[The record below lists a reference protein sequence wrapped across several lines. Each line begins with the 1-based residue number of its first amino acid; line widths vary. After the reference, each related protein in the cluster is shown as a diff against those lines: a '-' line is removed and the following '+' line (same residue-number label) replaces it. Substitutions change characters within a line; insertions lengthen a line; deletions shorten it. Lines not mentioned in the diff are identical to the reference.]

1 MRDTRVGGLASLP
14 LIVVLHCLLAAAWR
28 RRYLIAVP
36 IVLMPPIGLI
46 AGLYAPKTYE
56 ARMTVLVQDTTK
68 LNPFLED
75 IAIKSTVKERMPAL
89 EALLHS
95 RHVLEPVVHDMRL
108 LPEKASREAIER
120 TVAELSGALGVR
132 LIGSEL
138 IELRYVS
145 RNRDGMDRILAT
157 VGNRFLER
165 VLAPESSSMT
175 ASVSFLDGQ
184 LSASK
189 RELDAGEERL
199 AEFRSANASQLPDL
213 HAGNVARLSQLR
225 QLLAEQ
231 QTALAGAEAAMTET
245 RSRLVRTNPVVGKL
259 EEQIVAV
266 TGELALLRARYTD
279 EHSQVQSALRR
290 LARLEDERDR
300 LMAVARELTAG
311 ELDRMWN
318 MAASATARPSE
329 DGMRPLL
336 VTQLGELQGAR
347 AKVIGLGHEIERLRT
362 EIADLERKVNSH
374 GTVQLQLRE
383 LERDVSVKREIYASL
398 LKRAEMA
405 RVTGELGRFQ
415 RPDRVKVIDEP
426 VTPSGPT
433 RPMTLVFLLAGLAGG
448 IALGLGMA
456 VAAEI
461 ADTSVRRVDVLHALL
476 DAPVLARIPVL
487 TDEAFLPGGGLD
499 PRLFLNLQ
507 PKEPAS

>member
-1 MRDTRVGGLASLP
+1 MRAKGIGGLASLP

-28 RRYLIAVP
+28 RRYLIAIP
-36 IVLMPPIGLI
+36 LVLMPPVGLI

-95 RHVLEPVVHDMRL
+95 RHVLEPVVRDMHL
-108 LPEKASREAIER
+108 LPEKASRAEIER
-120 TVAELSGALGVR
+120 TVGELSGALSVR

-145 RNRDGMDRILAT
+145 RNREGMDRILAT

-175 ASVSFLDGQ
+175 ASVSFLDSQ
-184 LSASK
+184 LSASR
-189 RELDAGEERL
+189 RELDAGEARL
-199 AEFRSANASQLPDL
+199 ADFRSANASQLPDL

-225 QLLAEQ
+225 QLLSEQ
-231 QTALAGAEAAMTET
+231 QTAFAGAEAAMAET
-245 RSRLVRTNPVVGKL
+245 RSRLVRTNPVVGKI
-259 EEQIVAV
+259 EEQIVVV

-290 LARLEDERDR
+290 LSRLEHERDR
-300 LMAVARELTAG
+300 MMAVARELTSG
-311 ELDRMWN
+311 ELERMWN
-318 MAASATARPSE
+318 MAASSTGRPSE

-336 VTQLGELQGAR
+336 VTQLGELQSAR
-347 AKVIGLGHEIERLRT
+347 AKVIGLGHEIERLRI

-383 LERDVSVKREIYASL
+383 LEREVTVKREIYASL

-415 RPDRVKVIDEP
+415 RPERVKVIDQP
-426 VTPSGPT
+426 VMPSGPT
-433 RPMTLVFLLAGLAGG
+433 RPMTLVFMLAGLAGG

-461 ADTSVRRVDVLHALL
+461 ADTSVRRVDALHAML
-476 DAPVLARIPVL
+476 DVPVLARIPVL
-487 TDEAFLPGGGLD
+487 ADEAFVASGGLD
-499 PRLFLNLQ
+499 PRLFAGIQ
-507 PKEPAS
+507 SQEFAA